1 MRLKHFLALSMMILA
16 LLIVAPGLAAQ
27 TAVVI
32 TPDNAATVEEIGLL
46 EGHTG
51 PVFTLA
57 FSPDSTTLVSGGS
70 RDDYSVRLWD
80 VASAAETALLE
91 GHEAQ
96 IAAVAFNVDGSQVE
110 TASYD
115 GTLRLWDAASGELV
129 ETIDQTADGDPLAI
143 SNLATFFSV
152 DGTHVAYFSEAS
164 FDINIFDLDSQQEF
178 ALSEGS
184 EELADLMET
193 VGALRLSDDGFWL
206 AVEEIDG
213 GPIHLIDLETNLEV
227 TTLERAD
234 TESLY
239 FTAIALSADGAMV
252 AAVDDT
258 SSVIQ
263 LWDVESGEPTLA
275 LSGHEPQ
282 NDDFTLGVYGL
293 AFNPDGTLLASA
305 SYDGTVRIWDVADG
319 TELAVLETSGEG
331 GSGVVVWSPDGTLL
345 ASANVD
351 GSIQLWGVA
360 G

>member
-16 LLIVAPGLAAQ
+16 LVIVAPGLAAQ

-57 FSPDSTTLVSGGS
+57 FSPDNTNLVSGGS
-70 RDDYSVRLWD
+70 GDDYSVRLWD
-80 VASAAETALLE
+80 VTSAAETALLE

-115 GTLRLWDAASGELV
+115 GTLRLWDAVSGELV
-129 ETIDQTADGDPLAI
+129 ETIDQTADGDPLDI
-143 SNLATFFSV
+143 TSLATYFSA
-152 DGTHVAYFSEAS
+152 DGTHLAYFAGVTY
-164 FDINIFDLDSQQEF
+164 DIHILDLDSQQQF
-178 ALSEGS
+178 ALSAAS
-184 EELADLMET
+184 PELEAIVKRT
-193 VGALRLSDDGFWL
+193 ANIRLSEDGFL
-206 AVEEIDG
+206 LLIEEMDA
-213 GPIHLIDLETNLEV
+213 GPIHLIDLETNLEI
-227 TTLERAD
+227 TSLDRAD
-234 TESLY
+234 EESLF
-239 FTAIALSADGAMV
+239 FTVIALSNDSSTV

-263 LWDVESGEPTLA
+263 LWDVESGEPTHA
-275 LSGHEPQ
+275 LSGHDPQ

-293 AFNPDGTLLASA
+293 AFNPAGTLLASA
-305 SYDGTVRIWDVADG
+305 SYDGTVRIWNVADG
-319 TELAVLETSGEG
+319 TELAVLETGGEG
-331 GSGVVVWSPDGTLL
+331 GSGAVVWSPDGTLL